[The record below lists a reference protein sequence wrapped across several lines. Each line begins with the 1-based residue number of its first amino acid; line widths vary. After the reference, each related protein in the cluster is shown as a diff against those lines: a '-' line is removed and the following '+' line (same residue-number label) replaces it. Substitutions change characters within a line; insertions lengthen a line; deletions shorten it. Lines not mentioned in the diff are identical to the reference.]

1 VRDEHGQ
8 KMSKSKGNVIDPL
21 DLIEKYGADAL
32 RFTLVAQA
40 GQGRDIKMSEQRVE
54 GYRNFAT
61 KLWNAA
67 RFCEMNECIADPDF
81 DPKAVQQNLNR
92 WIIGRLV
99 KARQAVDLALE
110 GYRFDTAASALY
122 QFGWGEFCDWHLEFA
137 KPVFSGEDAD
147 AAAKAETR
155 AVTAWVLGQLLH
167 LMHPLMPFITE
178 ELWTQVG
185 PKGSGTLMTAHWP
198 DAAAE
203 LIDAKADA
211 DLEWVIRLIG
221 EVRALRTEMNVPPA
235 TLVTLQLKDAND
247 ATKDR
252 IAQYGDLV
260 RRLARA
266 AQLDLISTDGPK
278 GAAQIVL
285 DEATVFLPLA
295 GIIDIAK
302 ERARLTKDLD
312 KAKSEAERIE
322 KKLGNPQFVAKA
334 NPEVIEEQ
342 RTKLA
347 EFGQAQTKLIQALE
361 RLAKI

>member
-1 VRDEHGQ
+1 V
-8 KMSKSKGNVIDPL
+8 
-21 DLIEKYGADAL
+21 
-32 RFTLVAQA
+32 F
-40 GQGRDIKMSEQRVE
+40 QGE
-54 GYRNFAT
+54 
-61 KLWNAA
+61 
-67 RFCEMNECIADPDF
+67 
-81 DPKAVQQNLNR
+81 
-92 WIIGRLV
+92 
-99 KARQAVDLALE
+99 
-110 GYRFDTAASALY
+110 
-122 QFGWGEFCDWHLEFA
+122 
-137 KPVFSGEDAD
+137 D

-178 ELWTQVG
+178 ELWTQVA
-185 PKGSGTLMTAHWP
+185 PKRPDGEAPGMLMTAHWP
-198 DAAAE
+198 DAAPE
-203 LIDAKADA
+203 LIDAQADA
-211 DLEWVIRLIG
+211 DLDWVIRLIG
-221 EVRALRTEMNVPPA
+221 EVRALRTEMNVPHGA
-235 TLVTLQLKDAND
+235 QVTLLVKDAND

-266 AQLDLISTDGPK
+266 EQLDLSSAEAPK

-295 GIIDIAK
+295 GIVDAAK

-342 RTKLA
+342 RAKLA
-347 EFGQAQTKLIQALE
+347 EFQQAQAKLTQALD
-361 RLAKI
+361 RLSKI